1 MNLVI
6 NILLI
11 ILSVLSLLG
20 LIFLTQLTFNA
31 KIPIE
36 NTVLVS
42 DFSDTKLTIS
52 KITLVLVWIQLI
64 LSLVATIYAMGV
76 ASK

>member
-1 MNLVI
+1 MHLVI

-20 LIFLTQLTFNA
+20 LIFLTQLTFKA
-31 KIPIE
+31 KSPVE

-52 KITLVLVWIQLI
+52 KITLVLVWVQLI
-64 LSLVATIYAMGV
+64 LSLVATIYAMG
-76 ASK
+76 